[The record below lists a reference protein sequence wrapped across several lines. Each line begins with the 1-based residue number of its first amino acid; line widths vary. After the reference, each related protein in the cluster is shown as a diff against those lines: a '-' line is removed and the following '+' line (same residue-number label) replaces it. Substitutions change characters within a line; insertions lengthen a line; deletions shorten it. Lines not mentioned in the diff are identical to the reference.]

1 MVNENNLSKK
11 MESLPAKKIQ
21 ALKLKISG
29 FSNSEIGERIGKDR
43 ATIWRWETKDD
54 NFKDV
59 LDELKSIRTGDFIT
73 FLQRIYDS
81 DVLAK
86 TLEQT
91 INEHTDQEIIEAL
104 TDLN

>member
-1 MVNENNLSKK
+1 MVNKNDISKK
-11 MESLPAKKIQ
+11 MESLSAKKIQ

-29 FSNSEIGERIGKDR
+29 FSNSEIGDRIGKDR
-43 ATIWRWETKDD
+43 ATIWRWESKDD
-54 NFKDV
+54 NFQEV

-73 FLQRIYDS
+73 LLQRIYDS

-86 TLEQT
+86 TIEQALK
-91 INEHTDQEIIEAL
+91 EHDDQEIIQAL